1 MSARVP
7 MRDAGGARNENR
19 NERRARATSKRREDA
34 DAPLMALRAETA
46 LAAGATRAMR
56 AELAMADMVRIDAK
70 VRATRY
76 AAIFLFMCEARLTQR
91 QLTRIRA
98 EAFCHW
104 ARICGID
111 MCIQSQGK

>member
-1 MSARVP
+1 

-56 AELAMADMVRIDAK
+56 AELAMADMVRIDAE

-76 AAIFLFMCEARLTQR
+76 TAIPRGRLLQALPAHERNAPRRFFIGRERPRAR
-91 QLTRIRA
+91 
-98 EAFCHW
+98 
-104 ARICGID
+104 
-111 MCIQSQGK
+111 M